1 MLSLH
6 TNAAAMNIKKAIGN
20 TSGSLNT
27 TMTRLGTGLR
37 INSAKD
43 DAAGLQIAVRLQA
56 QTRGM
61 GMAMQNTQNA
71 SSLLQTAD
79 GAMKEVTNILYRM
92 KDLATQ
98 AADGSSS
105 ANEKSAMQAEYDA
118 LGKELSNIMKNTSYG
133 GAKLMQKEVTQTVV
147 EDGKNVEKVVREG
160 GRLTKEITFQIG
172 ATKDETMTVDFSKH
186 VTNADTKFEGL
197 SATYKGPAEGTPE
210 VAGEELTKSANATI
224 DLINNV
230 LDDVGALR
238 SAIGAAEN
246 RLEHTHNNLANMS
259 TNTADAE
266 GRIMDADM
274 ASESAKMSSQQVL
287 LQASMS
293 MLKQTSSMNQMVLSL
308 LQ

>member
-6 TNAAAMNIKKAIGN
+6 TNAAAMNIKKAIGS

-133 GAKLMQKEVTQTVV
+133 GAKLMQKEVKNADDTVAS
-147 EDGKNVEKVVREG
+147 EG

-197 SATYKGPAEGTPE
+197 SATYKGPEAGKPE